1 MLYRLHADHE
11 AEHRHEDLERSMLE
25 RAVEEET
32 QRERERLDAAQ
43 VQLARTQAERANLH
57 TLQEAG
63 ARRVLLD
70 GHKEAGMEEVTLA
83 ACLSML
89 LLCLWQQHSLYY
101 KCMSCCFPLQVY
113 PLEAH
118 TSSVASFPGFRS
130 RKGEP
135 GNEATSSGLTLYI
148 YLKSEMYMLGVY
160 SLFIC

>member
-43 VQLARTQAERANLH
+43 VQLARTQAEQANLH

-70 GHKEAGMEEVTLA
+70 GHREAGMEEVTLA
-83 ACLSML
+83 ACWSML
-89 LLCLWQQHSLYY
+89 LLCLWQQHLGTHLQCSLVPRLSFSEGRAWERGY
-101 KCMSCCFPLQVY
+101 LQWTDTV
-113 PLEAH
+113 
-118 TSSVASFPGFRS
+118 
-130 RKGEP
+130 
-135 GNEATSSGLTLYI
+135 
-148 YLKSEMYMLGVY
+148 KSEMYMLGVY
-160 SLFIC
+160 PLFIC